1 MEVPLTA
8 PARPH
13 EALLLE
19 LGYALGLFGTTDH
32 RVERVLSAVARRIGL
47 EASFFAVPTGLMA
60 WFGPVGDQRAG
71 MKRLESTTVDLGKL
85 ARLDA
90 VTRQLVVDGDVDAA
104 LFEVRETIAAPSAW
118 PVWVE
123 VAGFAVASTTGA
135 LFFGGGAPELAVA
148 GSLGGVIGLL
158 AVALGRHGQGQLEA
172 VLCATVAAFVATAAP
187 ALLGP
192 LRSDVVLVGGLLY
205 LLPGLTLTMAV
216 SELANR
222 NLVAGTARLMAA
234 LLTLVQLAF
243 GVALG
248 RELGFLVP
256 GTGDG
261 PVPVEVW
268 STGLVAAAVAV
279 AGLSFGVL
287 FRARVKDLPVIMA
300 GCGVAFAAA
309 RWGTLA
315 FNPHL
320 GAFLGALAVGL
331 VSNLYARVADRPA
344 LVPLVPGVL
353 MLVPGSLGLRSVV
366 GLLDDDTL
374 RAVNTGF
381 ETGIVAIALSTGLL
395 VASGLLPARR
405 DL

>member
-1 MEVPLTA
+1 MTA
-8 PARPH
+8 PTRPH

-19 LGYALGLFGTTDH
+19 LGYALGLYGTTDH
-32 RVERVLSAVARRIGL
+32 RVERVLSAVSQRIGL
-47 EASFFAVPTGLMA
+47 EARFFAVPTGLMA

-90 VTRQLVVDGDVDAA
+90 VTGRLVRDGDVEAA
-104 LFEVRETIAAPSAW
+104 LAEVRETIAARSPW
-118 PVWVE
+118 PVWAE
-123 VAGFAVASTTGA
+123 VAAFVVASSTGA
-135 LFFGGGAPELAVA
+135 FFFGGGAPELALA
-148 GSLGGVIGLL
+148 GALGGIIGVL
-158 AVALGRHGQGQLEA
+158 AVLLGRHGQGQLEA
-172 VLCATVAAFVATAAP
+172 VVCASVAAFVATAAP

-248 RELGFLVP
+248 RQVGFLVP
-256 GTGDG
+256 GTGGG
-261 PVPVEVW
+261 PVATEVW
-268 STGLVAAAVAV
+268 SMGSMAVAVAV

-287 FRARVKDLPVIMA
+287 FRARPKDLPVILA
-300 GCGVAFAAA
+300 GAGLAFAAA

-320 GAFLGALAVGL
+320 GAFLGALAVGMA
-331 VSNLYARVADRPA
+331 SNLYARLADRPA

-353 MLVPGSLGLRSVV
+353 MLVPGSLGLRSVM

-374 RAVNTGF
+374 RAVDTGF

-395 VASGLLPARR
+395 VASGLVPSRR
-405 DL
+405 HL